1 MTAIARTRT
10 VMIMPGVKSVPDGGG
25 GVVMAAAEAA

>member
-10 VMIMPGVKSVPDGGG
+10 VMIMPGVKSFPDGGG
-25 GVVMAAAEAA
+25 EVPTAAAEDA